1 VNITINNHFIN
12 IIEQDTD
19 IKGLKFKPQ
28 MSQYSNDDDWNFTWT
43 TSHNVEITKNSY
55 DLVDK
60 VCKNHMSHG
69 IIEIGV
75 SRNGLGSFTNALLTN
90 KPDSIPYLGID
101 LDDKTYLNNE
111 DKKVY
116 TIRENSANQK
126 TIRKYAKEIGMDK
139 ISILLIDGWHS
150 VNMVINDWLYTDML
164 SDDGIVIF
172 HDTNS
177 HPGPVVFLPA
187 IDESMYRVERYFE
200 HDDDYGLSIAYRI

>member
-1 VNITINNHFIN
+1 MNITINNHFIN
-12 IIEQDTD
+12 IIEEETN
-19 IKGLKFKPQ
+19 IGGLKFKPK

-43 TSHNVEITKNSY
+43 TSHNVEITKQSY
-55 DLVDK
+55 DLVDR
-60 VCKNHMSHG
+60 VCRDYMTHG

-111 DKKVY
+111 EKRVY
-116 TIRENSANQK
+116 TIRENSANQHR
-126 TIRKYAKEIGMDK
+126 IREYTKQIGMDK

-164 SDDGIVIF
+164 SDNGIVIF

-177 HPGPVVFLPA
+177 HPGPTVFLHA
-187 IDESMYRVERYFE
+187 IDEKMYKVEKYFE
-200 HDDDYGLSIAYRI
+200 HDNDYGLSIAYRI